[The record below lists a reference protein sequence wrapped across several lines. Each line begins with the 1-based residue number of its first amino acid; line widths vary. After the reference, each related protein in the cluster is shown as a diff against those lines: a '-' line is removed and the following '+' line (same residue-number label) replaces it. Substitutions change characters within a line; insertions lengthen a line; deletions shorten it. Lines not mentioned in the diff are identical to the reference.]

1 MIRQMISSQP
11 PTHQKRKLDVPKENG
26 QGPRA
31 QTKGMMI
38 MMNPHINGQGPQTR
52 NGINQVVRKLVNALD
67 LCSAAFQLETGLETF
82 FKL

>member
-11 PTHQKRKLDVPKENG
+11 PTHQKRKLDVPNENG

-67 LCSAAFQLETGLETF
+67 LCSATCQLETG
-82 FKL
+82 

>member
-11 PTHQKRKLDVPKENG
+11 PTHQKRKLDVLNENG

-52 NGINQVVRKLVNALD
+52 NGINQVVRKLVNALH
-67 LCSAAFQLETGLETF
+67 LCSATFHLETGLETV